1 MSKYGINDDSTLTT
15 YLKLGSGDSD
25 SAFIVHSSNSKNK
38 DNFIKFVI
46 DTTGVTSV
54 GSSQV
59 NAEDLKELVKTYED
73 LQKFMLNFF
82 NSTQTALSQFTR
94 NLVGLHTEL
103 QYEMAK
109 YIYNSAKLYK

>member
-1 MSKYGINDDSTLTT
+1 MIE
-15 YLKLGSGDSD
+15 
-25 SAFIVHSSNSKNK
+25 
-38 DNFIKFVI
+38 
-46 DTTGVTSV
+46 TTGVTSV
-54 GSSQV
+54 RTSQV

-82 NSTQTALSQFTR
+82 NSTQTALSHFTR

>member
-1 MSKYGINDDSTLTT
+1 MVVPG
-15 YLKLGSGDSD
+15 SD
-25 SAFIVHSSNSKNK
+25 SAAFIHSTNTNNQ

-46 DTTGVTSV
+46 ETTGVTSV
-54 GSSQV
+54 GSSKV
-59 NAEDLKELVKTYED
+59 TGEELKELVKTYED

-94 NLVGLHTEL
+94 NLVGLHAEL